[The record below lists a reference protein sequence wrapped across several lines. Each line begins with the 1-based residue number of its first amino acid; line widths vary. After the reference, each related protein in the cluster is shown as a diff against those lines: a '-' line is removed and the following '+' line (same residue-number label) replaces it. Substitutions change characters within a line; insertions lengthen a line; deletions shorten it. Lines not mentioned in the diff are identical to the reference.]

1 MNKLLTASVAL
12 LALGLS
18 VPAKAADMPVKYVAP
33 TVFTWT
39 GCYVGATIGYK
50 WGTSKHTSDGSYN
63 GAVIPARLATTSP
76 RATASTA

>member
-1 MNKLLTASVAL
+1 MNKLLTAGAAL

-33 TVFTWT
+33 QVFTWS

-50 WGTSKHTSDGSYN
+50 WATSKHD
-63 GAVIPARLATTSP
+63 ATGP
-76 RATASTA
+76 MAAWVAP

>member
-50 WGTSKHTSDGSYN
+50 WGTSKQTSDGSYN
-63 GAVIPARLATTSP
+63 GAVDPVRLATTSP

>member
-1 MNKLLTASVAL
+1 MNNFLTASAAL

-33 TVFTWT
+33 APIFTWS

-50 WGTSKHTSDGSYN
+50 WGTSKQSYGGSVDGVPIAFLPSE
-63 GAVIPARLATTSP
+63 LT
-76 RATASTA
+76 